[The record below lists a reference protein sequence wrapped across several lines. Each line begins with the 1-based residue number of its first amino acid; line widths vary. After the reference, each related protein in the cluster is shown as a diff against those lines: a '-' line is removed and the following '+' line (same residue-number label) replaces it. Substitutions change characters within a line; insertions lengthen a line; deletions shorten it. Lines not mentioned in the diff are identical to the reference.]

1 MFIRVRD
8 GKGRRERH
16 AKLSPMLLNVPRAYY
31 RVRRPEDWLFPG
43 PSLANLESL
52 SVKRQRMLPARCRVY
67 DLLNFASEIATHRAS
82 SESRP
87 RLQAYIGTL
96 VSDEFDLEG
105 TAEKVPEL
113 KDLFLNLN

>member
-1 MFIRVRD
+1 MATHLLLRD
-8 GKGRRERH
+8 TLKEIEERNT
-16 AKLSPMLLNVPRAYY
+16 ALDEKTRM
-31 RVRRPEDWLFPG
+31 
-43 PSLANLESL
+43 LESL

-67 DLLNFASEIATHRAS
+67 DLLNFASEIATHRAPAD
-82 SESRP
+82 SRP

-105 TAEKVPEL
+105 TAEKVPEF